1 MCKMTR
7 ITPPEELSPRIV
19 SRDSPRE
26 SVADDRRSA
35 IQARVIRWRDLVLA
49 AWQLAE
55 DEQYTGTLPE
65 GLSSQ
70 QFWAK
75 VTRAA
80 KAMGGTVGIVVRCQ
94 QWWVWPGRRGVA
106 SGNATR
112 SHRWSGIW
120 KQLRAGGSAMVAG
133 ELSQRERKSI
143 REVAS
148 RKGIRVRFEIIDGNT
163 VIRRVAGQGRIDKG

>member
-1 MCKMTR
+1 MTKPDR
-7 ITPPEELSPRIV
+7 ITPPEELSPRIIG
-19 SRDSPRE
+19 RDSPRR
-26 SVADDRRSA
+26 SQADEVRSA
-35 IQARVIRWRDLVLA
+35 VQSAVIRWRDLVLA
-49 AWQLAE
+49 AWELS
-55 DEQYTGTLPE
+55 DTEQYTGRLPE
-65 GLSSQ
+65 GMSSQ

-80 KAMGGTVGIVVRCQ
+80 KAMHGTVGIVVRGR

-106 SGNATR
+106 SGNAAR

-120 KQLRAGGSAMVAG
+120 KQLSAGGEATVAG

-148 RKGIRVRFEIIDGNT
+148 RKGMRVRFERVEDGTVVRHMGNT
-163 VIRRVAGQGRIDKG
+163 KGGR